1 MIIDGIPFG
10 LVYDVVL
17 YQGRTFEQEFLVR
30 EADESTPVP
39 LTGYAGYAEMKTRPG
54 GTVIMV
60 FEVTVNQAAGSV
72 IMRAG
77 ATATDAVTKGGSY
90 DLALIRTDG
99 ATPIVIPFAEG
110 TVSLNKQVTDV
121 VPFTDYP

>member
-1 MIIDGIPFG
+1 MVIDGIPIG
-10 LVYDVVL
+10 LVYDIVL

-30 EADESTPVP
+30 KADESTPVP
-39 LTGYAGYAEMKTRPG
+39 LTGYTGFAQMKNRPG
-54 GTVIMV
+54 GSVILV

-77 ATATDAVTKGGSY
+77 ADATDGVAKGGTY

-99 ATPIVIPFAEG
+99 ATPVIIAFAEG
-110 TVSLNKQVTDV
+110 TVTLNKEVTDL
-121 VPFTDYP
+121 VP

>member
-1 MIIDGIPFG
+1 MIIDGIPVG
-10 LVYDVVL
+10 LVYDVTL

-39 LTGYAGYAEMKTRPG
+39 LTGYVGYAEMKNRPG
-54 GTVIMV
+54 GTVIML

-72 IMRAG
+72 MMRAG
-77 ATATDAVTKGGSY
+77 AEATDAVLKSGTY

-99 ATPIVIPFAEG
+99 ATPLVIPFVEG
-110 TVSLNKQVTDV
+110 KVTLNKQVTDV
-121 VPFTDYP
+121 VPLADYP